1 MGKIRI
7 IKKNDEYNSE
17 YSVGDVVE
25 VSGTWYGGVHIL
37 GKTGVP
43 VSLDKDEYVEL
54 ENGSHG
60 RPDDPSGQEDILE
73 KKRLESFEKMLAA
86 VEKEYQDIQGKMEDL
101 KAKGRVKSATYQQL
115 MGRKMM
121 FQNMLSLYDLYDL
134 REKGRED

>member
-1 MGKIRI
+1 MGKIKI

-17 YSVGDVVE
+17 YSVGDVFE

-60 RPDDPSGQEDILE
+60 RSGDPSGQEDILE
-73 KKRLESFEKMLAA
+73 KKRLESFERMLAA

>member
-1 MGKIRI
+1 
-7 IKKNDEYNSE
+7 
-17 YSVGDVVE
+17 
-25 VSGTWYGGVHIL
+25 
-37 GKTGVP
+37 
-43 VSLDKDEYVEL
+43 
-54 ENGSHG
+54 
-60 RPDDPSGQEDILE
+60 
-73 KKRLESFEKMLAA
+73 MLAA